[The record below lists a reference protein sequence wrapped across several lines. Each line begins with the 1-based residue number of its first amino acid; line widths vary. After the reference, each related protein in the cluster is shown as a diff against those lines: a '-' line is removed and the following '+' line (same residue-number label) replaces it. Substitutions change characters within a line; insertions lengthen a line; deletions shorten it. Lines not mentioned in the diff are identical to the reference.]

1 MPSVLSY
8 KILQNNFLYTSPY
21 DVLLYLTEVKIML
34 IDPIIYRDKPGDRLI
49 DLRPEGVGCIPA
61 LGMSSYLN
69 VREGTEEH
77 CHPGCVEIVLNLR
90 GRLMFESL
98 GTSYPFMPGSVF
110 VSAPDQPHRM
120 RLNPK
125 GLFLQRI
132 LFEIPRKGSG
142 ILGFSPRETEWLAR
156 SLTHLPKRVFAAT
169 DKIKADFAALFEIYD
184 ENRKNGYARRLK
196 MKTVTADL
204 LVSVIEAAR
213 KEPAKA
219 PSAIADIAKR
229 IAENPEHDY
238 QIDELSREA
247 GLALV
252 KFFENFKRETGL
264 PPHSFILNCRIRRAQ
279 TLLADGRYSIDAIA
293 GMLRFSSRQ
302 HFSTVFKRTL
312 GTTPAQYRRNI

>member
-1 MPSVLSY
+1 MR
-8 KILQNNFLYTSPY
+8 
-21 DVLLYLTEVKIML
+21 
-34 IDPIIYRDKPGDRLI
+34 IDPVIYRDKPGDRLL
-49 DLRPEGVGCIPA
+49 DLRPDGVGCIPA

-98 GTSYPFMPGSVF
+98 GEEYPFMPGSVF

-125 GLFLQRI
+125 GLILQRI
-132 LFEIPRKGSG
+132 LFEIPKKGRG
-142 ILGFSPRETEWLAR
+142 VLGFSVRETEWLVR

-169 DKIKADFAALFEIYD
+169 DKIKNAFAALFEIHD
-184 ENRKNGYARRLK
+184 EDRRKGYARRLK
-196 MKTVTADL
+196 MKTATADL

-213 KEPAKA
+213 KEPTRA
-219 PSAIADIAKR
+219 PSAIADIARR
-229 IAENPEHDY
+229 IAENPERDY
-238 QIDELSREA
+238 QIEELSKEA
-247 GLALV
+247 GLAPA

-279 TLLADGRYSIDAIA
+279 TLLENGKRSIDAIS

-302 HFSTVFKRTL
+302 HFSTVFKHTL
-312 GTTPAQYRRNI
+312 GTTPARYRLKCKSAKSS